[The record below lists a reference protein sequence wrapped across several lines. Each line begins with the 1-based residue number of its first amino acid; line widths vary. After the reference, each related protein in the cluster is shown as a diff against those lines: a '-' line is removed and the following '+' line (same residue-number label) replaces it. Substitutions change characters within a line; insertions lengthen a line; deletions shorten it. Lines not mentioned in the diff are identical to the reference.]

1 MNRFLS
7 SFKSAGFA
15 LLLIVLFIKPFSG
28 TAQSVVN
35 IESFSRAVGATLDGE
50 QVQKL
55 YNARLTTGNIEM
67 VCDSAWRFINRS
79 EIRAFGNIQIETPD
93 ETIWSDTLYYYTNR
107 DLSLLRGRVI
117 IQQDSTTLFG
127 KRVDYN
133 FFTKVAYFDS
143 GIRLEDQDGTLI
155 AERGTYFQNQDSAI
169 FRGNVQLSD
178 SAQYAEGDSLFIN
191 RTSKYLQLYD
201 NVFVVDST
209 NNGTLTG
216 DYLEADSTG
225 RRFVNGNGYLRRV
238 SADTTDTTHIN
249 ANQLLLLDQDST
261 SLIRGY
267 KNVRVWSPKFSSV
280 SDTLFY
286 DSSTEIFELI
296 SNPIAWHD
304 NIQLTGPYI
313 AVQMDS
319 SEVRELK
326 SFHKTIAVQEDSA
339 TGRLHQIK
347 GDTLI
352 ADFTDGSISRIKIYP
367 KSQVLYHTQNED
379 GDPDGAV
386 EYSSPQTIMYFSNG
400 DLKRVVAGKNDG
412 YFFEEFPG
420 LADRRLDG
428 FAWNPER
435 RPTRPKTEV
444 APRFPPVPQ
453 ERPFALP
460 RRFVEYINLNSQ
472 DPVGE

>member
-1 MNRFLS
+1 MKTLFPSLNF
-7 SFKSAGFA
+7 AGYT
-15 LLLIVLFIKPFSG
+15 IVLILVFVQPFSVNG
-28 TAQSVVN
+28 QNVIN

-50 QVQKL
+50 QIQKL

-67 VCDSAWRFINRS
+67 VCDSAWRFINRN

-117 IQQDSTTLFG
+117 IMQDSTTLFG

-133 FFTKVAYFDS
+133 FFTKVAYFDN

-169 FRGNVQLSD
+169 FKGNVQLSD

-191 RTSKYLQLYD
+191 RSTQYLQLYD
-201 NVFVVDST
+201 NIFVVDST

-225 RRFVNGNGYLRRV
+225 RRFVDGNGYMRRI
-238 SADTTDTTHIN
+238 SSDTTDTTHIFGD
-249 ANQLLLLDQDST
+249 QLLLLERDST
-261 SLIRGY
+261 NLIRGY
-267 KNVRVWSPKFSSV
+267 ENVRVWSRKFSSV
-280 SDTLFY
+280 SDTLLY
-286 DSSTEIFELI
+286 DSSTEVFELI

-313 AVQMDS
+313 TVQMDS
-319 SEVRELK
+319 NEVEQLK
-326 SFHKTIAVQEDSA
+326 SYHKTIAVQEDSA

-352 ADFTDGSISRIKIYP
+352 ANFTDGNISRIEIYP
-367 KSQVLYHTQNED
+367 NSQVLYHTKNEAD
-379 GDPDGAV
+379 EPDGAV
-386 EYSSPQTIMYFSNG
+386 EYSSPQTVMYFRNG
-400 DLKRVVAGKNDG
+400 DLQRVLAGKNDG

-420 LADRRLDG
+420 LADRKLDG
-428 FAWNPER
+428 FAWNPDL
-435 RPTRPKTEV
+435 RPQRPESEV
-444 APRFPPVPQ
+444 VPRFPPVPK
-453 ERPFALP
+453 ERPFELP
-460 RRFVEYINLNSQ
+460 RRYLEYINTEN
-472 DPVGE
+472 

>member
-1 MNRFLS
+1 MNKFLS
-7 SFKSAGFA
+7 PFTKAGSALVLT
-15 LLLIVLFIKPFSG
+15 LLFFQPVSVFG
-28 TAQSVVN
+28 QSVVN

-67 VCDSAWRFINRS
+67 VCDSAWRFINRN

-117 IQQDSTTLFG
+117 IMQDSTTLFG

-169 FRGNVQLSD
+169 FKGNVQLSD

-191 RTSKYLQLYD
+191 RSTQYLQLYD
-201 NVFVVDST
+201 NIFVADST

-225 RRFVNGNGYLRRV
+225 RRFVDGKGYMRRV
-238 SADTTDTTHIN
+238 SADTTDTTHIF
-249 ANQLLLLDQDST
+249 ANQLLLLEQDST
-261 SLIRGY
+261 NLIRGY
-267 KNVRVWSPKFSSV
+267 ENVRVWSRKFSSV
-280 SDTLFY
+280 SDTLLY
-286 DSSTEIFELI
+286 DSSSEIFELI
-296 SNPIAWHD
+296 SDPIAWHD

-313 AVQMDS
+313 SVQMDS
-319 SEVRELK
+319 NEVQQLK
-326 SFHKTIAVQEDSA
+326 SYLKTIAVQEDSA

-352 ADFTDGSISRIKIYP
+352 ANFTDGNISRIKIYP
-367 KSQVLYHTQNED
+367 NSQVLYHTQNEA
-379 GDPDGAV
+379 GEPDGAV
-386 EYSSPQTIMYFSNG
+386 EYASPQTVMYFSNG
-400 DLKRVVAGKNDG
+400 DLQRVVAGKNDG

-420 LADRRLDG
+420 LAGRKLDG

-435 RPTRPKTEV
+435 RPERPKTEV
-444 APRFPPVPQ
+444 VPRLPPVPK
-453 ERPFALP
+453 EPPFNLP
-460 RRFVEYINLNSQ
+460 YRYLKYINPEN
-472 DPVGE
+472 

>member
-1 MNRFLS
+1 MN
-7 SFKSAGFA
+7 K
-15 LLLIVLFIKPFSG
+15 LLPPLNIPGCTLMLVAVLFLQPLSVSG
-28 TAQSVVN
+28 QSVVN
-35 IESFSRAVGATLDGE
+35 IESFSRAVGATLGGE
-50 QVQKL
+50 QIQKL

-117 IQQDSTTLFG
+117 IMQDSTTLFG

-133 FFTKVAYFDS
+133 FFTKVAYFDN

-191 RTSKYLQLYD
+191 RSTQYLQLYD
-201 NVFVVDST
+201 NIFVADST

-225 RRFVNGNGYLRRV
+225 RRFVDGNGYMRKI
-238 SADTTDTTHIN
+238 SSDTTDTTHIFGD
-249 ANQLLLLDQDST
+249 QLLLLEQDST
-261 SLIRGY
+261 NLIRGY
-267 KNVRVWSPKFSSV
+267 ENVRVWSRKFSSV
-280 SDTLFY
+280 SDTLLF
-286 DSSTEIFELI
+286 DSSTEVFELI
-296 SNPIAWHD
+296 SNPVAWHD

-313 AVQMDS
+313 TVQMDS
-319 SEVRELK
+319 NEVQQLK
-326 SFHKTIAVQEDSA
+326 SYHKTIAVQEDSA

-352 ADFTDGSISRIKIYP
+352 SNFTDGSISQIKIYP
-367 KSQVLYHTQNED
+367 NSQVLYHTQNDAGE
-379 GDPDGAV
+379 PDGAV
-386 EYSSPQTIMYFSNG
+386 EYASPKTVMYFSNG
-400 DLKRVVAGKNDG
+400 ELQRVVAGKNDG

-420 LADRRLDG
+420 LADRKLDG
-428 FAWNPER
+428 FSWNPER
-435 RPTRPKTEV
+435 RPQRPENEV
-444 APRFPPVPQ
+444 VPRFPPVPKK
-453 ERPFALP
+453 RPFELP
-460 RRFVEYINLNSQ
+460 NRYLEYIN
-472 DPVGE
+472 PEK